1 MSRCAGC
8 NFLFVAQRNPRMQLY
23 DELYAADATYSAMK
37 RAAAQAA
44 AGTHGLAELWW
55 SKRFALRF
63 LEDHVSGRDLL
74 DVGCGPGEFLLVARR
89 RGWRAHGVEPA
100 PEPARQSASY
110 GLDVFEGM
118 LEDYA
123 ARTDQRFDAITAF
136 EVLEHVPEPRSVL
149 AAMTSLLKPGGRLL
163 LSVPNLDDP
172 YLLRLRNA
180 ASIPPVHINFFNRR
194 SMFQALRGSG
204 LEPER
209 FETIPIPTYTVR
221 LLHGRPGLLVRLPWL
236 GLLAL
241 AGRVDGST
249 LVTVAQLQR

>member
-1 MSRCAGC
+1 MSRCADC
-8 NFLFVAQRNPRMQLY
+8 SFLFVSQRDPGMALY
-23 DELYAADATYSAMK
+23 DELYEADETYAVMK
-37 RAAAQAA
+37 RAAARAA
-44 AGTHGLAELWW
+44 AGMQGLAELWW

-63 LEDHVSGRDLL
+63 LEGHVPGRSLL

-89 RGWRAHGVEPA
+89 RGWHAHGVEPA
-100 PEPARQSASY
+100 PDPARQSASY

-123 ARTDQRFDAITAF
+123 ARTDRRFDAITAF

-149 AAMTSLLKPGGRLL
+149 ASMASLLKPEGRLL
-163 LSVPNLDDP
+163 ISVPNLDDP
-172 YLLRLRNA
+172 YMLRLRNA

-194 SMFQALRGSG
+194 SMAQALSNSG

-221 LLHGRPGLLVRLPWL
+221 LLHGKQGLLVRLPWL

-241 AGRVDGST
+241 AGRADGST
-249 LVTVAQLQR
+249 LVTVARSHR